1 MVSMSKS
8 AAIPMKRAVWRNF
21 CYVFIFF
28 LIVTLFIAVF
38 MYSHAKT
45 TLETELLKSNEDL
58 AAGYA
63 EQMDDFFI
71 SLNRLNATLAVNQ
84 PINSYIA
91 SPRLSPV
98 IFSGLRESIRSQLE
112 TTVYA
117 SEYIESI
124 YVVSIADDQY
134 ISKEG
139 YRALSAL
146 DAEDGGWRDMLSD
159 ELVPGVPAVFT
170 RKVNHIYPY
179 VLSYVTPV
187 ASGENIGYIIVNV
200 NVKYFPSL
208 TQQRRSDV
216 LSSYVITEDGQLLC
230 RAMKRDLLEPLS
242 CVPELESFRPG
253 EDARS
258 CLVNGSEP
266 YAYTQIYSP
275 AQRYYYVTVT
285 RLTEYTQSLSTQQR
299 FLAAFS
305 CALLLMFAL
314 AAIFLC
320 LRAQKPIRS
329 LLTLL
334 ENPKSMAYQADY
346 STLEIKQIAERFVRY
361 IQANT
366 ALSEELKAQME
377 VLSDVRLWALQSQIN
392 PHFIF
397 NTLNLIHC
405 ECVQAFGYRNAAS
418 DLILK
423 FSKLIHYALYSNHL
437 VPLEQEISYTKIFAD
452 ILCRRYGDSI
462 QIAIEIPHDC
472 LNAMVPKL
480 LFQPLI
486 ENSAQHGAD
495 FAHGRTLHVAVRAA
509 RVEPAV
515 PSGETVIRF
524 TVEDD
529 GTGIAPEELET
540 LRHRLREY
548 DRNGKSSIG
557 LSNVAA
563 RLRLLYPE
571 ESNVT
576 IESTLHAGTRV
587 SIEFPYAASR
597 FADE

>member
-1 MVSMSKS
+1 
-8 AAIPMKRAVWRNF
+8 MKRAVWRNF
-21 CYVFIFF
+21 CYIFIFF

-146 DAEDGGWRDMLSD
+146 DAEDGGWRDMLSE

-170 RKVNHIYPY
+170 RKVNRIYPY

-230 RAMKRDLLEPLS
+230 RAMKRDLREPLS

-275 AQRYYYVTVT
+275 AQHYYYVTVT

-462 QIAIEIPHDC
+462 QIAIEIPPDC

-515 PSGETVIRF
+515 PNGETVIRF

-540 LRHRLREY
+540 LRRRLREY

>member
-146 DAEDGGWRDMLSD
+146 DVQDGGWRDMLSD

-253 EDARS
+253 EDACS

-472 LNAMVPKL
+472 LSAMVPKL

-515 PSGETVIRF
+515 PNGETVIRF

-540 LRHRLREY
+540 LRRRLREY

-587 SIEFPYAASR
+587 IIEFPYAASR

>member
-1 MVSMSKS
+1 MSKG
-8 AAIPMKRAVWRNF
+8 AEIPMKRAVWRNF
-21 CYVFIFF
+21 CYIFIFF

-91 SPRLSPV
+91 SPRLSPT
-98 IFSGLRESIRSQLE
+98 IFSGLRESIRAQLE

-117 SEYIESI
+117 SDYIESI

-134 ISKEG
+134 ISKNG

-146 DAEDGGWRDMLSD
+146 DTEDRGWREMLSD

-170 RKVNHIYPY
+170 RKVNRIYPY

-208 TQQRRSDV
+208 TQQSRSDV
-216 LSSYVITEDGQLLC
+216 LSSYVITEDGQILC

-242 CVPELESFRPG
+242 CMPELESFRPG

-275 AQRYYYVTVT
+275 AQHYYYVTVT

-472 LNAMVPKL
+472 LSAMVPKL

-515 PSGETVIRF
+515 PNGETVIRF

-540 LRHRLREY
+540 LRRRLREY

>member
-1 MVSMSKS
+1 MSKS
-8 AAIPMKRAVWRNF
+8 AEIPMKRAVWRNF
-21 CYVFIFF
+21 CYIFIFF

-38 MYSHAKT
+38 MYSHTKR
-45 TLETELLKSNEDL
+45 TLEDELLRSNEDL

-91 SPRLSPV
+91 LPHLSPT
-98 IFSGLRESIRSQLE
+98 IFSGLRESIRAQLG

-117 SEYIESI
+117 SDYIESI

-134 ISKEG
+134 ISKDG

-146 DAEDGGWRDMLSD
+146 DTEDRGWREMLSD
-159 ELVPGVPAVFT
+159 ELVPGTPAVFT
-170 RKVNHIYPY
+170 RKVNNIYPY

-187 ASGENIGYIIVNV
+187 VSGENIGYIIVNV
-200 NVKYFPSL
+200 NVKHFPSL
-208 TQQRRSDV
+208 TRQSRADV
-216 LSSYVITEDGQLLC
+216 LSSYVITEDGRLLY

-242 CVPELESFRPG
+242 CVPEMASFRPG
-253 EDARS
+253 ENARS
-258 CLVNGSEP
+258 CLVNGSDP

-305 CALLLMFAL
+305 CALLLMFAI
-314 AAIFLC
+314 ATIFLC

-329 LLTLL
+329 LLNLL
-334 ENPKSMAYQADY
+334 ENPKSIAYQADY
-346 STLEIKQIAERFVRY
+346 STLEIRQIAERFVSY

-366 ALSEELKAQME
+366 ALSEELQSQME

-397 NTLNLIHC
+397 NTLNLVHC

-437 VPLEQEISYTKIFAD
+437 VPLEQEINYTKIFAD

-462 QIAIEIPHDC
+462 QVAIDIPLDC

-486 ENSAQHGAD
+486 ENSVQHGAD
-495 FAHGRTLHVAVRAA
+495 FAHGRTLHISVRAA
-509 RVEPAV
+509 RAETAAPD
-515 PSGETVIRF
+515 GETASVIRF

-529 GTGIAPEELET
+529 GTGIAPDELKI
-540 LRHRLREY
+540 LRCRLREY
-548 DRNGKSSIG
+548 DRNSKSGIG

-563 RLRLLYPE
+563 RLRLLYPN
-571 ESNVT
+571 ESNVL
-576 IESTLHAGTRV
+576 IESALHEGTCV
-587 SIEFPYAASR
+587 SIEFPYVAGR

>member
-1 MVSMSKS
+1 MNKS
-8 AAIPMKRAVWRNF
+8 SAVPMKRAVWRNF
-21 CYVFIFF
+21 CYIFIFF

-38 MYSHAKT
+38 MYSHTKN

-58 AAGYA
+58 AEGYA
-63 EQMDDFFI
+63 EQMDAFFI
-71 SLNRLNATLAVNQ
+71 SLNRLNATLAINQ
-84 PINSYIA
+84 LINSYIA

-112 TTVYA
+112 TAVYSA
-117 SEYIESI
+117 DYIESI
-124 YVVSIADDQY
+124 YVVSPADDQY
-134 ISKEG
+134 ISKDG

-146 DAEDGGWRDMLSD
+146 DVEDRGWRGMLSD
-159 ELVPGVPAVFT
+159 ALVPGTPAVFT
-170 RKVNHIYPY
+170 RRVNDVYPY

-187 ASGENIGYIIVNV
+187 AGGENIGYIIVNV

-208 TQQRRSDV
+208 TRKSRADV
-216 LSSYVITEDGQLLC
+216 LSTYVITEDGQILY
-230 RAMKRDLLEPLS
+230 RSMKRGLLEELS
-242 CVPELESFRPG
+242 NVPELASFRPG
-253 EDARS
+253 ESRKS
-258 CLVNGSEP
+258 CLVNDREP
-266 YAYTQIYSP
+266 YAYSQIYSS
-275 AQRYYYVTVT
+275 AHHYYYVTVT
-285 RLTEYTQSLSTQQR
+285 RLTEYTQSLSMQQR
-299 FLAAFS
+299 FLTAFS
-305 CALLLMFAL
+305 CALLAMFSL

-329 LLTLL
+329 LLSLL
-334 ENPKSMAYQADY
+334 ENPKNMAYQADY
-346 STLEIKQIAERFVRY
+346 STLEIKQISERFIRY

-366 ALSEELKAQME
+366 ALSEELQTQME

-405 ECVQAFGYRNAAS
+405 ECVQALGYRNSAS

-437 VPLEQEISYTKIFAD
+437 VPLEQEITYTKIFAD

-462 QIAIEIPHDC
+462 QIAVEIPSDC

-495 FAHGRTLHVAVRAA
+495 FAHGRTLHIIVRAKRA
-509 RVEPAV
+509 EKDDPDGEISPA
-515 PSGETVIRF
+515 IRF

-529 GTGIAPEELET
+529 GTGIAPDELET
-540 LRHRLREY
+540 LRRKLLEY
-548 DRNGKSSIG
+548 DRKSKNSIG

-563 RLRLLYPE
+563 RLRLLYPN
-571 ESNVT
+571 ESEVL
-576 IESTLHAGTRV
+576 IESKQYEGTCV
-587 SIEFPYAASR
+587 SIEFPYTVSK

>member
-1 MVSMSKS
+1 
-8 AAIPMKRAVWRNF
+8 MKRAVWRNF
-21 CYVFIFF
+21 CYIFVFF
-28 LIVTLFIAVF
+28 LIVTLVIAVF
-38 MYSHAKT
+38 MYSHTKA
-45 TLETELLKSNEDL
+45 TLEIELLKSNEDL
-58 AAGYA
+58 AEGYA

-71 SLNRLNATLAVNQ
+71 SLNRLNATLAINQ
-84 PINSYIA
+84 LINSYIA

-112 TTVYA
+112 TAVY
-117 SEYIESI
+117 SSDYIESI
-124 YVVSIADDQY
+124 YVVSLADDQY

-146 DAEDGGWRDMLSD
+146 DVEDRGWRDMLSAS
-159 ELVPGVPAVFT
+159 LVPGTPAVFA
-170 RKVNHIYPY
+170 RKVNNIYPY

-187 ASGENIGYIIVNV
+187 VVGENTGYIIVNV

-208 TQQRRSDV
+208 TEKSRDDV
-216 LSSYVITEDGQLLC
+216 IASYVLTEDGRVLY
-230 RAMKRDLLEPLS
+230 RAMKRDLYEEASAVTEL
-242 CVPELESFRPG
+242 VPFRAD
-253 EDARS
+253 EKSRTS
-258 CLVNGSEP
+258 LVTGSEP
-266 YAYTQIYSP
+266 YAYSQVYSSTQH
-275 AQRYYYVTVT
+275 YYYVTVT
-285 RLTEYTQSLSTQQR
+285 RLTEYTQSLSMQQR
-299 FLAAFS
+299 FLASFS
-305 CALLLMFAL
+305 CVLLLLFAC
-314 AAIFLC
+314 AAVFLC

-329 LLTLL
+329 LLELL
-334 ENPKSMAYQADY
+334 ENPKSIAYQADY
-346 STLEIKQIAERFVRY
+346 TSLEIKQVAEHFIRY

-366 ALSEELKAQME
+366 ALSEELQKQME

-405 ECVQAFGYRNAAS
+405 ECVQALGYRNSTS

-437 VPLEQEISYTKIFAD
+437 VPLEQEITYTRIFAD

-462 QIAIEIPHDC
+462 QIAVEIPPDC

-486 ENSAQHGAD
+486 ENSVQHGAD
-495 FAHGRTLHVAVRAA
+495 FAHGRTLHIIVRAMRA
-509 RVEPAV
+509 ENTAPD
-515 PSGETVIRF
+515 GEANPVVRF

-529 GTGIAPEELET
+529 GTGIAPDELEL
-540 LRHRLREY
+540 LRRKIREY
-548 DRNGKSSIG
+548 DRNSKNSIG

-563 RLRLLYPE
+563 RLRLLFPN
-571 ESNVT
+571 ESDVT
-576 IESTLHAGTRV
+576 IESRQHEGTCV
-587 SIEFPYAASR
+587 SIEFPYAVSR